1 MVTPET
7 PRRIRRGLLATP
19 PVLLTTPEATRCAEP
34 LGSLAMNRSQQ
45 AHPTGPASLPSR
57 GADPPASGLPASID
71 ELWEARAGLTPDD
84 EQARAIVVGAVDAID
99 AGQARV
105 AWPDEASGEI
115 VVDERAKRAI
125 LLAFRLLPMI
135 RSQVGDF
142 RYHDRVPLT
151 AHLDGVRAV
160 PGAIVRWGAY
170 VAPGAVL
177 MPSFVNIG
185 AYVDTGTMVDTWAT
199 VGSCAQIGKN
209 VHLSGGVGIGGVLEP
224 PNAVPVVV
232 EDDAHIG
239 SRSMVVEGARVRQGA
254 VLGAGTILTRTTHVI
269 DVGTGD
275 ELPRGEVP
283 AWSVCVGGTRPRKF
297 PGGEFGMPCVLVLKR
312 LPEGSGHDKA
322 ALNEILR
329 DHGVT
334 G

>member
-1 MVTPET
+1 
-7 PRRIRRGLLATP
+7 
-19 PVLLTTPEATRCAEP
+19 
-34 LGSLAMNRSQQ
+34 MNRSQH
-45 AHPTGPASLPSR
+45 APADVPVSALP
-57 GADPPASGLPASID
+57 DSID
-71 ELWEARAGLTPDD
+71 ELWEARASLTPGD
-84 EQARAIVVGAVDAID
+84 EQARALVVSAVDAID

-105 AWPDEASGEI
+105 AWVSPAGEI
-115 VVDERAKRAI
+115 VVDERARRAI

-151 AHLDGVRAV
+151 ANLDGVRVV

-209 VHLSGGVGIGGVLEP
+209 VHLAGGVGVGGVLEP
-224 PNAVPVVV
+224 PGAVPVVV
-232 EDDAHIG
+232 EDDAVIY
-239 SRSMVVEGARVRQGA
+239 SRCMVVEGARVRQGA

-269 DVGTGD
+269 DVETGA

-283 AWSVCVGGTRPRKF
+283 AWSVCVGGTRPRAF
-297 PGGEFGMPCVLVLKR
+297 AGGEFGMPCVLVLKQ
-312 LPEGSGHDKA
+312 LPAGSAHDKS

-329 DHGVT
+329 DHGIT